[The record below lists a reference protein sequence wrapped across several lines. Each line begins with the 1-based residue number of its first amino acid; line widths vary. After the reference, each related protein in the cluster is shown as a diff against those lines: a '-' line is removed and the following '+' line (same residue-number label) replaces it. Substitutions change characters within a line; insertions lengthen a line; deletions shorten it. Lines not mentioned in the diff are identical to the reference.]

1 MTVNAALAP
10 PPIVT
15 DWRKP
20 VVKAY
25 LVILMAFGGVGGW
38 AAIAKLDSAAIAPG
52 SVAAQSNKKTVQH
65 FDGGI
70 VREILT
76 RDGDEVH
83 EGQVL
88 LRLDDSDARSKILQL
103 EQEARGLESDA
114 QSSRQQ
120 VATIDQELPGLRELL
135 KKGLVP
141 LTRVT
146 TLEREKYRLEAV
158 ADRALSDLAKLKE
171 MHRVADDALRRTE
184 IRAPRTGI
192 VQGSKIFTIG
202 AVIRPGDTVLEIAP
216 LNEEMVVRIQISPM
230 DMNVVSEGL
239 PAEIRFP
246 TFHSHRVPIML
257 GRLRSISYDK
267 VTDPRNPQNS
277 YFQGE
282 VVADAG
288 SIPAEIKTALK
299 AGMPAE
305 AVINTGER
313 TPLDYMLSPLFDRL
327 RKGMRE
333 Q

>member
-1 MTVNAALAP
+1 MTANTAIAP
-10 PPIVT
+10 PAIVT

-20 VVKAY
+20 VIKAY
-25 LVILMAFGGVGGW
+25 LVILLAFGGIGGW
-38 AAIAKLDSAAIAPG
+38 AAIARIDSAAIAPG

-70 VREILT
+70 VREILA
-76 RDGDEVH
+76 RDGEQVE

-88 LRLDDSDARSKILQL
+88 LRLDDSDARSKIAQLQ
-103 EQEARGLESDA
+103 QEARGLENDA
-114 QSSRQQ
+114 QSSRDQ
-120 VATIDQELPGLRELL
+120 VATIDQELPGLRELF

-146 TLEREKYRLEAV
+146 TLERERLRLLGV
-158 ADRALSDLAKLKE
+158 ADRALSDLEKAKQ
-171 MHRVADDALRRTE
+171 MQRVAQDVLTRTE

-202 AVIRPGDTVLEIAP
+202 AVIRPGDAVLEIAP
-216 LNEEMVVRIQISPM
+216 LNEDMVIRVQISPM
-230 DMNVVSEGL
+230 DMDVVAEGL

-267 VTDPRNPQNS
+267 VTDPQDPRNS

-305 AVINTGER
+305 AIISTGER

-333 Q
+333 K